1 MNRNNLPLVL
11 MLVTGAITCVIN
23 LVRGYPM
30 LNQLTALFIV
40 LVLFYI
46 LGSILK
52 WTLDY
57 FDKQNEQKAAEEG
70 EVIEKESGQTKETVS
85 NKQEGIVEQ
94 EIEDE
99 AS

>member
-11 MLVTGAITCVIN
+11 MLVAGAITCVVN
-23 LVRGYPM
+23 LIRGYAM

-46 LGSILK
+46 LGSVFK

-57 FDKQNEQKAAEEG
+57 FDRQNEQKAAEEG
-70 EVIEKESGQTKETVS
+70 EVIEKESGQTKEAVS

>member
-11 MLVTGAITCVIN
+11 MLVAGVITCVVN
-23 LVRGYPM
+23 LVRGYST
-30 LNQLTALFIV
+30 LSQLTALLVV
-40 LVLFYI
+40 LVLFYL

-85 NKQEGIVEQ
+85 DTQEGLENQ

>member
-11 MLVTGAITCVIN
+11 MLVAGAITCVLN
-23 LVRGYPM
+23 LIRGYAM
-30 LNQLTALFIV
+30 LNQLTALLIV

-85 NKQEGIVEQ
+85 NKQEGIEEQ